1 MAEAVFRVLQIG
13 EEATFGTSVPATT
26 IYPCDPGSGEFE
38 LDRSV
43 LSPDEDYG
51 MIPRHQANRGVN
63 GVRIATGSLSSHVR
77 YEDVAHML
85 KMTLSDD
92 TISGAGPYVHTFTG
106 DTTAHSIVP
115 YTFEIADDTQDWDVV
130 SVHCESLELG
140 FDTLSAPGNSPW
152 TLSADLRGID
162 KVKSTATAALTA
174 PSELET
180 VEGAFTQLFQGDD
193 STAFASLT
201 ELSNHLVSYRVTI
214 ADPKPLR
221 IYGASTGDVATGF
234 GRQKREVSFEAQLKL
249 SSDSVTNVYDI
260 FNVTG
265 AAPDDRRWRIQT
277 TGSGTK
283 EMVIDGRVRFTSVN
297 VEPDV
302 RDGERVLAI
311 GGYYVYDSTLGS
323 DIEIAITNGVAT

>member
-13 EEATFGTSVPATT
+13 EETTFGTSVAATT

-51 MIPRHQANRGVN
+51 IIPRHQANRGVN
-63 GVRIATGSLSSHVR
+63 GVRIATGSLSSHAR
-77 YEDVAHML
+77 YEDLSHIL

-92 TISGAGPYVHTFTG
+92 TVTGAGPYVHTFTG
-106 DTTAHSIVP
+106 DTSSHTVKP
-115 YTFEIADDTQDWDVV
+115 YTFEVADDTQDWDVV

-180 VEGAFTQLFQGDD
+180 IEGAFTQLYEGTDA
-193 STAFASLT
+193 TAFASLA
-201 ELSNHLVSYRVTI
+201 ELANSLVSYRVTI

-221 IYGASTGDVATGF
+221 IYGASTGDIATAF
-234 GRQKREVSFEAQLKL
+234 GRQKREISFEAQLKL
-249 SSDSVTNVYDI
+249 SADTVTNVYDI

-265 AAPDDRRWRIQT
+265 SFPDDRRWRIET

-283 EMVIDGRVRFTSVN
+283 GMTIDGRVRFTSVN
-297 VEPDV
+297 VDPDV
-302 RDGERVLAI
+302 RDGERVLSVN
-311 GGYYVYDSTLGS
+311 GYYVYDSTLAS
-323 DIEIAITNGVAT
+323 DIVIAITNGVAT